1 MCVPQGAKGVQA
13 RPPGAKCG
21 KDKKCCSGVCG
32 SDKRCTAVDGFPY
45 VSADGSDIDWDALDD
60 DEFEDDGTLPGA
72 DAPATGDEAG
82 PATGD
87 EAGAGAVVGAAVG
100 ACAVLAMVGAAVL
113 RSRRHPAAAA
123 APPSPRPSDS
133 ATIWIG
139 NAPPGD
145 EDEAENVFV
154 VNADGTMRVASVR
167 RHSENPAWRRSSA
180 GRASL
185 GPDVFDAESAENT
198 GAVYVI
204 DCDGPAFRRATS
216 VSSAG
221 SETARRR
228 STDVSVVLEAASIDE
243 EQEA

>member
-13 RPPGAKCG
+13 RPPGAKCW
-21 KDKKCCSGVCG
+21 KDEKCCSGVCG
-32 SDKRCTAVDGFPY
+32 SDRRCTAVDGFPY

-60 DEFEDDGTLPGA
+60 DEFEDGGA
-72 DAPATGDEAG
+72 LTDADMSATGDETETG
-82 PATGD
+82 P
-87 EAGAGAVVGAAVG
+87 VVGAAVG
-100 ACAVLAMVGAAVL
+100 ACAVLAMVGVAVI
-113 RSRRHPAAAA
+113 RSRRRPAAAA
-123 APPSPRPSDS
+123 AAASPSPRPSDS

-185 GPDVFDAESAENT
+185 GPDVFDAQSAENT

-228 STDVSVVLEAASIDE
+228 STDVSVVLEAASIDD